1 MMRYVTI
8 ILLLFALTGCDY
20 EEVVREIGYK
30 GKARVDPWL
39 AAERFCQENGESAHS
54 LVTWKAPDSEDSV
67 LFMPASLL
75 GNTSFVRQVEQW
87 VADGGNLVLLVE
99 HADAE
104 TNDWSGSAP
113 TPNMDPV
120 LVKML
125 KRAGIKW
132 TAESNHPK
140 KSKSEKIEFDGDSFA
155 VDADSKSSVAVKGGK
170 PGVFA
175 SVVSG
180 EGRITVLTDARIF
193 RNRWIA
199 ENDHAALLNALVQIS
214 EYEGNVVFMRGT
226 DISLWSLLRKHLWPV
241 LLGLAV
247 LIILW
252 LWKNFSRFGPIE
264 SATDAP
270 ALRGYDLH
278 LEALGDFQWRL
289 DKGAALLAP
298 LRAQIVELGQR
309 ASKRAG
315 RRDDDIFQFLAD
327 RAGIPRDQVFRAL
340 AETAPADA
348 AILTRTTADLQL
360 LLKVL
365 H

>member
-1 MMRYVTI
+1 MMRYLTI
-8 ILLLFALTGCDY
+8 ILLLFALTGCDD
-20 EEVVREIGYK
+20 EEVVREVGYK
-30 GKARVDPWL
+30 GKARIDPWL

-75 GNTSFVRQVEQW
+75 GNTSFVRQVEHW
-87 VADGGNLVLLVE
+87 VANGGHLILLVE

-120 LVKML
+120 LVQML

-132 TAESNHPK
+132 TAENDHTK
-140 KSKSEKIEFDGDSFA
+140 KTDTEKIEFDGNSYA

-175 SVVSG
+175 SVGSG

-199 ENDHAALLNALVQIS
+199 DKDHAALLGALLRIS
-214 EYEGNVVFMRGT
+214 ENEGNVVFMRGT
-226 DISLWSLLRKHLWPV
+226 DISLWGLLGKHLWPL

-247 LIILW
+247 LTILW
-252 LWKNFSRFGPIE
+252 LWKSFSRFGPIE
-264 SATDAP
+264 SASDAH

-278 LEALGDFQWRL
+278 LEALGDFQLRL

-298 LRAQIVELGQR
+298 LRAQILERGQR
-309 ASKRAG
+309 ASSRAG
-315 RRDDDIFQFLAD
+315 RRDDDFFQFLAD
-327 RAGIPRDQVFRAL
+327 RAGIPRDRAFRAL
-340 AETAPADA
+340 AETTPADA